1 MKTVEQHLKDEV
13 VEAYEFVEAFLQG
26 HDYLVGNQ
34 LTIADLSAVTSVT
47 SLDILVP
54 IDANKFPNVA
64 AWIKRLE
71 ALPYYSKVQDKGLND
86 FRKAFEFLSK

>member
-1 MKTVEQHLKDEV
+1 MEQYLKDDV

-26 HDYLVGNQ
+26 HNYLVGNQ
-34 LTIADLSAVTSVT
+34 LTIADLNAVANVT

-54 IDANKFPNVA
+54 IDANRFPNIS

-71 ALPYYSKVQDKGLND
+71 ALPYYSKAQNKGLED